1 MLQENV
7 LVFLPAQTK
16 KASLGNLFV
25 RADSKTV
32 NELKFLPTYLHLD
45 VWQPMIKRS
54 TEKVKISQPALFTL
68 MEEKLAHQC
77 VHYNAKLFLFLKPA
91 VKWPVAVARQSNE
104 GKKLVKFI
112 QDFKLN
118 IKQTQSFVQ

>member
-45 VWQPMIKRS
+45 V
-54 TEKVKISQPALFTL
+54 
-68 MEEKLAHQC
+68 
-77 VHYNAKLFLFLKPA
+77 
-91 VKWPVAVARQSNE
+91 
-104 GKKLVKFI
+104 
-112 QDFKLN
+112 
-118 IKQTQSFVQ
+118 